1 MTTPTAVPFALHNLM
16 TLISNTSDIAVI
28 IMTLFG
34 PKGITPAFSLRLAVN
49 FPSGGATLT
58 LETCFELPYSIE
70 CLQCVCAFVTPVK
83 HSLDKFRRKKL
94 RNFE

>member
-34 PKGITPAFSLRLAVN
+34 PKGVTPAFSVRLAVN
-49 FPSGGATLT
+49 FPSGGATST
-58 LETCFELPYSIE
+58 LETCFELSYSIE
-70 CLQCVCAFVTPVK
+70 YLWYICAFVT
-83 HSLDKFRRKKL
+83 L
-94 RNFE
+94 